1 MSCQESGR
9 ESRRDKHNISCIWA
23 NNNRLAHLS
32 DKRGRAAVSEAVA
45 LGCGM
50 SRGVP
55 LALCIKMFPLHL
67 SSVVSCCKITPV
79 LKGAVAW

>member
-23 NNNRLAHLS
+23 NNNRLAHLN
-32 DKRGRAAVSEAVA
+32 DKRGRAAVLEAIA

-50 SRGVP
+50 SRGVSFP
-55 LALCIKMFPLHL
+55 LCIKMFP
-67 SSVVSCCKITPV
+67 SSSIHRCF
-79 LKGAVAW
+79 LL